1 MMLRGTN
8 ATWPGAAGIA
18 AAAVLSLSV
27 LGCGGDG
34 GQGDSDGRFSLGD
47 RGLDAAVDSVR
58 ETRRSAPEGMN
69 AGAGQGTR
77 ASMPDGVPAALDSGN
92 AAYRSGDY
100 RAALEQFESITEEHP
115 GVQAGWFGVYMAHR
129 ALGNA
134 AAADS
139 AMRRAGMG
147 SSEAARVHGS
157 AGDSSSPHDFISRSD
172 TAPSPHDFTS
182 DTAGGR

>member
-1 MMLRGTN
+1 MTLLLTDSARFDTSV
-8 ATWPGAAGIA
+8 AAAG
-18 AAAVLSLSV
+18 VVLLLLSL
-27 LGCGGDG
+27 LGCGGEG
-34 GQGDSDGRFSLGD
+34 GQGNAEDRFSIEN

-58 ETRRSAPEGMN
+58 SARRGAAGGRNGSGGRGARSSLPE
-69 AGAGQGTR
+69 
-77 ASMPDGVPAALDSGN
+77 GVPAALDSGN
-92 AAYRSGDY
+92 AAYRSGNY

-157 AGDSSSPHDFISRSD
+157 TGDSSSPHDFSSD
-172 TAPSPHDFTS
+172 TT
-182 DTAGGR
+182 GGR